1 MRATS
6 SPARAH
12 GELGFALY
20 ELLLALAILGL
31 VSGVV
36 FPRVVRPPGPAELR
50 STAQEIAA
58 LLRSDRNIAL
68 RQRREVL
75 SRVDLGDGRVA
86 SGDGRQVVTI
96 PSSIKTQFIQSSR
109 EVRGD
114 EGGIRFRPDG
124 RSSGGVLVLRRGDA
138 AYEVSANWLTGGVL
152 VSAVAAEGG
161 R

>member
-6 SPARAH
+6 PRARGR
-12 GELGFALY
+12 GESGFALY

-50 STAQEIAA
+50 EKAQEIAA
-58 LLRSDRNIAL
+58 LLRSDRNAAL
-68 RQRREVL
+68 RQGKEVL
-75 SRVDLGDGRVA
+75 SRLDLGDGRVA
-86 SGDGRQVVTI
+86 SGNGGQVVTI
-96 PSSIKTQFIQSSR
+96 PSSIRTEFVQSSR
-109 EVRGD
+109 EIRGG
-114 EGGIRFRPDG
+114 EGGIRFRADG
-124 RSSGGVLVLRRGDA
+124 RSSGGVLILRRGDA

-152 VSAVAAEGG
+152 VSATAARAG